1 MRKEFGMVYTLDEM
15 VEDCRVALKTDA
27 GAIGRHEVR
36 KYVEK
41 ACLDKEFVSKYL
53 GPDNVRPQTIIH
65 QDEEPGGFYIS
76 VNVVGPKTGVPH
88 DHGPSWAIYGIA
100 SGVNEMTDWCCL
112 EQPVERQAGK
122 VVKVK
127 SYELP
132 AGTAHLYNE
141 GDLHSTR
148 RTDEVRMVRV
158 ESTDF
163 VKARRARFEVTDLL
177 PTCKS

>member
-1 MRKEFGMVYTLDEM
+1 MPYTLNEM
-15 VEDCRVALKTDA
+15 VDDCRSALKADA
-27 GAIGRHEVR
+27 GFTGRHAVR

-53 GPDNVRPQTIIH
+53 GPDNDQSRTIIH
-65 QDEEPGGFYIS
+65 QDEGPGGFYIS

-112 EQPVERQAGK
+112 ERPVGRQAGK
-122 VVKVK
+122 VIKVK
-127 SYELP
+127 SYQLP

-148 RTDEVRMVRV
+148 RKEEVRMIRV
-158 ESTDF
+158 ESTDLL
-163 VKARRARFEVTDLL
+163 KTRRDRFEVVE
-177 PTCKS
+177 

>member
-1 MRKEFGMVYTLDEM
+1 MSYTLDEM
-15 VEDCRVALKTDA
+15 VDDCRAALKADA
-27 GAIGRHEVR
+27 GPTGRHAVR

-53 GPDNVRPQTIIH
+53 GPKNDRPRTIIH
-65 QDEEPGGFYIS
+65 EDDGPGGFYIS

-112 EQPVERQAGK
+112 ERPVGRQAGK

-158 ESTDF
+158 ESTDL
-163 VKARRARFEVTDLL
+163 VKARRDRFEVTDLG
-177 PTCKS
+177 PT